1 MPCGFFVRSGEVVT
15 RASASLSFKTQISR
29 FTDSGG
35 FGKLLAVKFL
45 RHISTFLRRG
55 ILVALG
61 GVSLAAVAVE
71 TPEAVVRASNLA
83 PGETCGP
90 IAFR

>member
-1 MPCGFFVRSGEVVT
+1 MADFHEANFHP
-15 RASASLSFKTQISR
+15 IPR

-35 FGKLLAVKFL
+35 FGKLLVVKFM

-61 GVSLAAVAVE
+61 GASLAAFAAE
-71 TPEAVVRASNLA
+71 APEAVVRASNLA
-83 PGETCGP
+83 SGETCGP
-90 IAFR
+90 IAFCAD